1 MNITQP
7 RGASTVSRRQR
18 VGLLDRAAMLGVP
31 LRAFAGAARITLGK
45 GARDQMPR
53 LRLVGQVAASLEGS
67 TGHAY
72 QVQSAGQ
79 GRTFDRGHQ
88 VGVRLC
94 EGALSRAE
102 EEHSSL
108 ARDLRAPQSVHGA
121 PAPAAL
127 PIGIV
132 CPQPCQQTVQ
142 TPQCGTKTAQL
153 PPIVTGEQIAKS
165 LIHAPAPPYSDVPY
179 FLLNSTLDDIAFW
192 LILAVMLQHRMTIF
206 IGYMP
211 KSLSPSKC

>member
-1 MNITQP
+1 MHAPTPPFRSNKLATLPREQPRHNETPAFHGLLSGSKPLQLRASRRGCKSSRFLQGSLMNITQP

-18 VGLLDRAAMLGVP
+18 VGLLDRAAVLGVP

-53 LRLVGQVAASLEGS
+53 LRLVGQGAASLEGS

-121 PAPAAL
+121 RRHL
-127 PIGIV
+127 LR
-132 CPQPCQQTVQ
+132 CQ
-142 TPQCGTKTAQL
+142 
-153 PPIVTGEQIAKS
+153 
-165 LIHAPAPPYSDVPY
+165 
-179 FLLNSTLDDIAFW
+179 
-192 LILAVMLQHRMTIF
+192 
-206 IGYMP
+206 
-211 KSLSPSKC
+211 